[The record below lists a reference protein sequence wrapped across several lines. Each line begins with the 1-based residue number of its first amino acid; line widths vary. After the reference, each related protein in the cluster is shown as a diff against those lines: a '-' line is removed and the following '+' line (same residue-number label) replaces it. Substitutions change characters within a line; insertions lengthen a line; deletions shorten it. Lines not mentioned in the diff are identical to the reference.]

1 MRVKHHVDPVRLEIG
16 SEAFKKAIIRVM
28 HPSHL
33 FPSVHIK
40 NHFKRERK
48 ERKKATMS
56 GIMHKIE
63 ETLHIGGKK
72 EEQKSGKPD
81 EHKGEHK
88 GESHGEHKPE
98 HSGNKEGFL
107 EKIHGDGHG
116 EGEKKKKEKKEKK
129 KKEKKHGH
137 DGHSSS
143 DSDSD

>member
-1 MRVKHHVDPVRLEIG
+1 M
-16 SEAFKKAIIRVM
+16 A
-28 HPSHL
+28 
-33 FPSVHIK
+33 
-40 NHFKRERK
+40 
-48 ERKKATMS
+48 

-88 GESHGEHKPE
+88 GESHGEKKPE
-98 HSGNKEGFL
+98 HSGQKEGFL

-129 KKEKKHGH
+129 KKEKKHATLYLCSRRRVGVK
-137 DGHSSS
+137 DVEILSTSVIWPSLSISIFYGVNPK
-143 DSDSD
+143 